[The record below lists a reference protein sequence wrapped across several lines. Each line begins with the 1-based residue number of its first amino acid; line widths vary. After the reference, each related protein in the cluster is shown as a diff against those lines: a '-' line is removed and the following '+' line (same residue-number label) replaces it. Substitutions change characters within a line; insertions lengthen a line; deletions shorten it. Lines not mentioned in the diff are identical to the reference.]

1 MLTKPV
7 LLRNIPYWVFLSFK
21 HSLHQKSLHT
31 LVCIGACGCLF
42 CSHGPC
48 LLYRSPVPSSVG
60 HTSNNPH
67 VSCCKRG
74 MSVRCGSSQGNN
86 ALSKEWGLRMADAE
100 MEAEAKSPLYFV
112 VVRKQLV
119 RFETA
124 VSGKWVWPNQV
135 LRPNCWAPSAEL

>member
-1 MLTKPV
+1 
-7 LLRNIPYWVFLSFK
+7 
-21 HSLHQKSLHT
+21 
-31 LVCIGACGCLF
+31 
-42 CSHGPC
+42 
-48 LLYRSPVPSSVG
+48 
-60 HTSNNPH
+60 
-67 VSCCKRG
+67 

-135 LRPNCWAPSAEL
+135 LRPNC